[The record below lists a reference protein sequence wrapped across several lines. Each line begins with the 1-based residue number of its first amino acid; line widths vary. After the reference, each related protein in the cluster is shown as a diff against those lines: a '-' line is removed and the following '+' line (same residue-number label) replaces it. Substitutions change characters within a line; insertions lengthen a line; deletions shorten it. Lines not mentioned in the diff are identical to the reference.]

1 MTDSID
7 KKCDDEP
14 PSEKLR
20 TQSPYEIAK
29 QQFPNEYVVFIGS
42 AVFCHTPDRT
52 EAFAQYTE
60 AWKTAPVDQRP
71 YVIPPGAE
79 PQKYPPIMRART

>member
-7 KKCDDEP
+7 KKFDEEI
-14 PSEKLR
+14 PSENVGQK
-20 TQSPYEIAK
+20 SPYEVAK

-42 AVFCHTPDRT
+42 TIFYHSHDRT
-52 EAFAQYTE
+52 EAFAKYAE
-60 AWKTAPVDQRP
+60 AWKTTPLDHRP

-79 PQKYPPIMRART
+79 P